1 MVFFV
6 YQKGGIIR
14 MEKRREPYDGK
25 RVYRELDEKYNREGY
40 LPPHKMKEYLR
51 LEKILLDVRAEEMF
65 RSE

>member
-1 MVFFV
+1 M
-6 YQKGGIIR
+6 
-14 MEKRREPYDGK
+14 KRKKPYDGEK
-25 RVYRELDEKYNREGY
+25 IYNELDERYNREGY